1 MKYFIKKIYFILFFV
16 AILFL
21 DTETFAKDRKV
32 QYSSDNISNY
42 LSGIVSINQNTT
54 NDAFRYLNKVKS
66 LKNEHSNFNFQF
78 IHTLILL
85 EKFEQAFAFSK
96 DVWSK
101 MNTFSKPIFCWG

>member
-42 LSGIVSINQNTT
+42 LSGIISIN
-54 NDAFRYLNKVKS
+54 
-66 LKNEHSNFNFQF
+66 HNFLY
-78 IHTLILL
+78 I
-85 EKFEQAFAFSK
+85 
-96 DVWSK
+96 
-101 MNTFSKPIFCWG
+101 